1 VVSRDQSRDRA
12 LEAIFRDVRDRVHFV
27 ELLGGMSARYGL
39 EVHAYVLMDNHYHLI
54 IRVTDGNLSRGMQ
67 WLNVSYSIWH
77 NRRHDRVGPLFQGR
91 FKNVPVE
98 GGAGSIR

>member
-39 EVHAYVLMDNHYHLI
+39 DVHAYVLMDNST
-54 IRVTDGNLSRGMQ
+54 RPG
-67 WLNVSYSIWH
+67 
-77 NRRHDRVGPLFQGR
+77 
-91 FKNVPVE
+91 
-98 GGAGSIR
+98 